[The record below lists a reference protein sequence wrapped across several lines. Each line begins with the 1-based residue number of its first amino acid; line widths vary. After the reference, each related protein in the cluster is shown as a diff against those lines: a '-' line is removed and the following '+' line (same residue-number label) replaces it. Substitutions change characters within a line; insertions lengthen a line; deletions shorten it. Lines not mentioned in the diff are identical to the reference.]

1 MKRILM
7 TTTALVLGFCVH
19 VNAGT
24 FEEAALNTFQEQGY
38 SNIDVSTSG
47 NQVNVQAVKEGIVV
61 DITYDSD
68 TGAVISQDA
77 SYADDNDGHDSSD
90 SHDDNDSHDSNDSHD
105 DNDGHDSNDSHDNN
119 DGHDSNDSHDSSDD
133 HGRGDGESDGHDS
146 DSHDGHGGDSDSDGH
161 GGDSDSDGHGGDSDS
176 DGDSDGDD

>member
-7 TTTALVLGFCVH
+7 TTTALVFGFCAQA
-19 VNAGT
+19 NAGT
-24 FEEAALNTFQEQGY
+24 FEEAALDTFQEQGY

-47 NQVNVQAVKEGIVV
+47 NRVNVQAVKEGVVV

-77 SYADDNDGHDSSD
+77 SYADDNDSHDSND

-105 DNDGHDSNDSHDNN
+105 DNDGHDSNDSHD
-119 DGHDSNDSHDSSDD
+119 SSDD
-133 HGRGDGESDGHDS
+133 DGRGDDSDGHDS
-146 DSHDGHGGDSDSDGH
+146 DGHDGH

>member
-7 TTTALVLGFCVH
+7 TTTALVLGFCAQA
-19 VNAGT
+19 NAGT
-24 FEEAALNTFQEQGY
+24 FEEAALDTFQEQRY

-47 NQVNVQAVKEGIVV
+47 NQVNVQAFKEGIVV

-77 SYADDNDGHDSSD
+77 SYAN
-90 SHDDNDSHDSNDSHD
+90 
-105 DNDGHDSNDSHDNN
+105 DNDGHDSNDSRDDNDSHDDN
-119 DGHDSNDSHDSSDD
+119 GSHDSNDSHDSHDDNDSNDSHDD
-133 HGRGDGESDGHDS
+133 HGRGDDSDG
-146 DSHDGHGGDSDSDGH
+146 HDGHGGNSDGHGGDSDGH

-176 DGDSDGDD
+176 DGQGGDSDSDGGHDGDD

>member
-47 NQVNVQAVKEGIVV
+47 NRVNVQAVKEGVV
-61 DITYDSD
+61 GDITYDSD

-77 SYADDNDGHDSSD
+77 SYADDK
-90 SHDDNDSHDSNDSHD
+90 
-105 DNDGHDSNDSHDNN
+105 

-133 HGRGDGESDGHDS
+133 GGRGDDSDGHDS
-146 DSHDGHGGDSDSDGH
+146 D
-161 GGDSDSDGHGGDSDS
+161 
-176 DGDSDGDD
+176 GDD

>member
-7 TTTALVLGFCVH
+7 TTTALVFGFCAQA
-19 VNAGT
+19 NAGT
-24 FEEAALNTFQEQGY
+24 FEEAALDTFQEQGY

-47 NQVNVQAVKEGIVV
+47 NRVNVQAVKEGVVV

-77 SYADDNDGHDSSD
+77 SYADDND
-90 SHDDNDSHDSNDSHD
+90 SHDSNDSHD
-105 DNDGHDSNDSHDNN
+105 DNG
-119 DGHDSNDSHDSSDD
+119 SHDSSDD
-133 HGRGDGESDGHDS
+133 DGRDGDSDGH
-146 DSHDGHGGDSDSDGH
+146 DSDGH

>member
-7 TTTALVLGFCVH
+7 TTTALVLGFCAQA
-19 VNAGT
+19 NAGT
-24 FEEAALNTFQEQGY
+24 FEEAALDTFQEQGY

-77 SYADDNDGHDSSD
+77 SYADDNDSHDSND

-105 DNDGHDSNDSHDNN
+105 DNDGHDSNDSHD
-119 DGHDSNDSHDSSDD
+119 SSDD
-133 HGRGDGESDGHDS
+133 DGRDGDSDGHDS
-146 DSHDGHGGDSDSDGH
+146 DGHDGHGGDSDSDGH
-161 GGDSDSDGHGGDSDS
+161 GGDSDGHGGDSD
-176 DGDSDGDD
+176 GDD

>member
-7 TTTALVLGFCVH
+7 TTTALVFGFCAQA
-19 VNAGT
+19 NAGT
-24 FEEAALNTFQEQGY
+24 FEEAALDTFQEQGY

-47 NQVNVQAVKEGIVV
+47 NRVNVQAVKEGVV
-61 DITYDSD
+61 GDITYDSD

-77 SYADDNDGHDSSD
+77 SYADDNDSHDSND

-105 DNDGHDSNDSHDNN
+105 DNDGHDSNDSHD
-119 DGHDSNDSHDSSDD
+119 SSDD
-133 HGRGDGESDGHDS
+133 DGRGDDSDGHDS
-146 DSHDGHGGDSDSDGH
+146 DGHDGH

>member
-7 TTTALVLGFCVH
+7 TTTALVFGFCAQA
-19 VNAGT
+19 NAGT
-24 FEEAALNTFQEQGY
+24 FEEAALDTFQEQGY

-47 NQVNVQAVKEGIVV
+47 NQVNVQAVKDGVVV

-68 TGAVISQDA
+68 TGGVISQDA
-77 SYADDNDGHDSSD
+77 SYADDKDGHDSND

-105 DNDGHDSNDSHDNN
+105 DD

-133 HGRGDGESDGHDS
+133 DGRGDDSDGHDS
-146 DSHDGHGGDSDSDGH
+146 DGHDGH

>member
-90 SHDDNDSHDSNDSHD
+90 SHDDND
-105 DNDGHDSNDSHDNN
+105 
-119 DGHDSNDSHDSSDD
+119 GHDSNDSHDSSDD

>member
-77 SYADDNDGHDSSD
+77 SYADDNDGHDSTD

-105 DNDGHDSNDSHDNN
+105 DNDGHDSNDSHD
-119 DGHDSNDSHDSSDD
+119 SSDD
-133 HGRGDGESDGHDS
+133 HGRDGDSDGHDS
-146 DSHDGHGGDSDSDGH
+146 DGQGGDSDSDGH

>member
-7 TTTALVLGFCVH
+7 TTTALVFGFCAQA
-19 VNAGT
+19 NAGT
-24 FEEAALNTFQEQGY
+24 FEEAALDTFQEQGY

-47 NQVNVQAVKEGIVV
+47 NRVNVQAVKEGVVV

-77 SYADDNDGHDSSD
+77 SYADDND
-90 SHDDNDSHDSNDSHD
+90 SHGSNDSHD
-105 DNDGHDSNDSHDNN
+105 DNG
-119 DGHDSNDSHDSSDD
+119 SHDSSDD
-133 HGRGDGESDGHDS
+133 DGRDGDSDGHDS
-146 DSHDGHGGDSDSDGH
+146 DGHDGHGGDSVSDGH

>member
-7 TTTALVLGFCVH
+7 TTTALVFGFCAQA
-19 VNAGT
+19 NAGT
-24 FEEAALNTFQEQGY
+24 FEEAALDTFQEQGY

-47 NQVNVQAVKEGIVV
+47 NRVNVQAVKDGVVV

-68 TGAVISQDA
+68 TGGVISQDA
-77 SYADDNDGHDSSD
+77 SYADDKDGHDSTD
-90 SHDDNDSHDSNDSHD
+90 SHNDNDSHDSHHSHD
-105 DNDGHDSNDSHDNN
+105 DNDV
-119 DGHDSNDSHDSSDD
+119 HDSNDSHDSSDD
-133 HGRGDGESDGHDS
+133 DGRGDDSDGHDS
-146 DSHDGHGGDSDSDGH
+146 DGHDGH

>member
-77 SYADDNDGHDSSD
+77 SYADDNDGHDSTD

-105 DNDGHDSNDSHDNN
+105 DNDGHDSNDSH
-119 DGHDSNDSHDSSDD
+119 GSSDD
-133 HGRGDGESDGHDS
+133 DGRDGDSDGHDS
-146 DSHDGHGGDSDSDGH
+146 DGHDGHGGDSDSGGH
-161 GGDSDSDGHGGDSDS
+161 GGDSD
-176 DGDSDGDD
+176 GDD

>member
-7 TTTALVLGFCVH
+7 TTTALVFGFCAQA
-19 VNAGT
+19 NAGT
-24 FEEAALNTFQEQGY
+24 FEEAALDTFQEQGY

-47 NQVNVQAVKEGIVV
+47 NRVNVQAVKEGVVV

-77 SYADDNDGHDSSD
+77 SYADDND
-90 SHDDNDSHDSNDSHD
+90 SHDSNDSHD
-105 DNDGHDSNDSHDNN
+105 DNDGHDSNDSHD
-119 DGHDSNDSHDSSDD
+119 SSDD
-133 HGRGDGESDGHDS
+133 DGRDGDSDGHDS
-146 DSHDGHGGDSDSDGH
+146 DGHDGHGGDSDSDGH

>member
-7 TTTALVLGFCVH
+7 TTTALVFGFCAQA
-19 VNAGT
+19 NAGT
-24 FEEAALNTFQEQGY
+24 FEEAALDTFQEQGY

-47 NQVNVQAVKEGIVV
+47 NRVNVQAVKEGVVV

-77 SYADDNDGHDSSD
+77 SYADDND
-90 SHDDNDSHDSNDSHD
+90 SHDSNDIHD
-105 DNDGHDSNDSHDNN
+105 DNG
-119 DGHDSNDSHDSSDD
+119 SHDSSDD
-133 HGRGDGESDGHDS
+133 DGRDGDSDGHDS
-146 DSHDGHGGDSDSDGH
+146 DGHDGHGGDSDSDGH

>member
-7 TTTALVLGFCVH
+7 TTTALVFGFCAQA
-19 VNAGT
+19 NAGT
-24 FEEAALNTFQEQGY
+24 FEEAALDTFQEQGY

-47 NQVNVQAVKEGIVV
+47 NQVNVQAFKEGIVV

-77 SYADDNDGHDSSD
+77 SYANDNDGHDSND
-90 SHDDNDSHDSNDSHD
+90 SHDDNGSHDSNDSHD
-105 DNDGHDSNDSHDNN
+105 DNDSNDSH
-119 DGHDSNDSHDSSDD
+119 DD
-133 HGRGDGESDGHDS
+133 HGRGDDSDG
-146 DSHDGHGGDSDSDGH
+146 HDGHGGDSDSDGH

-176 DGDSDGDD
+176 DGGHDGDD

>member
-1 MKRILM
+1 M
-7 TTTALVLGFCVH
+7 TTTALVFGFCAQA
-19 VNAGT
+19 NAGT
-24 FEEAALNTFQEQGY
+24 FEEAALDTFQEQGY

-47 NQVNVQAVKEGIVV
+47 NRVNVQAVKEGVVV

-77 SYADDNDGHDSSD
+77 SYADDKDS
-90 SHDDNDSHDSNDSHD
+90 
-105 DNDGHDSNDSHDNN
+105 
-119 DGHDSNDSHDSSDD
+119 HDSNDSHDSSDD
-133 HGRGDGESDGHDS
+133 DGRGDDSDGHDS
-146 DSHDGHGGDSDSDGH
+146 DGHDGHGGDSDSDGH

>member
-77 SYADDNDGHDSSD
+77 SYADDNDGHDSTD

-105 DNDGHDSNDSHDNN
+105 DNDGHDSNDSHD
-119 DGHDSNDSHDSSDD
+119 SSDD
-133 HGRGDGESDGHDS
+133 HGHDGESDGHDS
-146 DSHDGHGGDSDSDGH
+146 DGHDGHGGDSDSDGH

>member
-7 TTTALVLGFCVH
+7 TTTALVLGFCAQA
-19 VNAGT
+19 NAGT
-24 FEEAALNTFQEQGY
+24 FEEAALDTFQEQGY

-47 NQVNVQAVKEGIVV
+47 NQVNVQAVKEGVVV

-77 SYADDNDGHDSSD
+77 SYADDNDGHDS
-90 SHDDNDSHDSNDSHD
+90 
-105 DNDGHDSNDSHDNN
+105 
-119 DGHDSNDSHDSSDD
+119 NDSHDSSYD
-133 HGRGDGESDGHDS
+133 HGRDGDCDGHDS
-146 DSHDGHGGDSDSDGH
+146 DGQGGDSDSDGHGGDSDGH

>member
-7 TTTALVLGFCVH
+7 TTTALVFGFCAQA
-19 VNAGT
+19 NAGT
-24 FEEAALNTFQEQGY
+24 FEEAALDTFQEQGY

-47 NQVNVQAVKEGIVV
+47 NRVNVQAVKEGVVV

-77 SYADDNDGHDSSD
+77 SYADDNDGHDS
-90 SHDDNDSHDSNDSHD
+90 
-105 DNDGHDSNDSHDNN
+105 
-119 DGHDSNDSHDSSDD
+119 NDSHDSSDD
-133 HGRGDGESDGHDS
+133 DGRGTVTVMVTTAMAMMATAEIATATATAETATVTATV
-146 DSHDGHGGDSDSDGH
+146 
-161 GGDSDSDGHGGDSDS
+161 GDSDS

>member
-7 TTTALVLGFCVH
+7 TTTALVFGFCAQA
-19 VNAGT
+19 NAGT
-24 FEEAALNTFQEQGY
+24 FEEAALDTFQEQGY

-47 NQVNVQAVKEGIVV
+47 NRVNVQAVKEGVVV

-77 SYADDNDGHDSSD
+77 SYADDND
-90 SHDDNDSHDSNDSHD
+90 SHDSNDSHD
-105 DNDGHDSNDSHDNN
+105 DNDGHDSNDSHE
-119 DGHDSNDSHDSSDD
+119 SSDD
-133 HGRGDGESDGHDS
+133 DGRDGDSDGHDS
-146 DSHDGHGGDSDSDGH
+146 DGHDGH

>member
-105 DNDGHDSNDSHDNN
+105 DNDGHDSNDSHD
-119 DGHDSNDSHDSSDD
+119 SSDD
-133 HGRGDGESDGHDS
+133 HGHDGESDGHDS
-146 DSHDGHGGDSDSDGH
+146 DGHDGHGGDSDSDGH

>member
-47 NQVNVQAVKEGIVV
+47 NRVNVQAVKDGVMV
-61 DITYDSD
+61 DITYNSD
-68 TGAVISQDA
+68 TGGVISQDA
-77 SYADDNDGHDSSD
+77 SYADDK
-90 SHDDNDSHDSNDSHD
+90 
-105 DNDGHDSNDSHDNN
+105 

-133 HGRGDGESDGHDS
+133 DGRGDDSDGHDS
-146 DSHDGHGGDSDSDGH
+146 DGHDGHGGDSDSDGH
-161 GGDSDSDGHGGDSDS
+161 GGHSDSDGHGGDSDS

>member
-105 DNDGHDSNDSHDNN
+105 DNDGHDSNDSHD
-119 DGHDSNDSHDSSDD
+119 SSDD
-133 HGRGDGESDGHDS
+133 HGRDGDSDGHDS
-146 DSHDGHGGDSDSDGH
+146 DGQGGDSDSDGH